1 MWCYFRLHCSIESNG
16 FIMASSYLYVII
28 RCSHLFS
35 FFMGLSFPTPAGSL
49 IPVCLPFCFVITH
62 APLLH
67 IYILGKW
74 KLKLL
79 QNSSQ
84 ASQNVCHQMIANTV
98 QSKEPLPTAGGNV
111 IFVTTLE
118 IRMEIPQNKVETK
131 LTPFNSIIP
140 VKTKRF

>member
-1 MWCYFRLHCSIESNG
+1 
-16 FIMASSYLYVII
+16 
-28 RCSHLFS
+28 
-35 FFMGLSFPTPAGSL
+35 
-49 IPVCLPFCFVITH
+49 
-62 APLLH
+62 
-67 IYILGKW
+67 
-74 KLKLL
+74 
-79 QNSSQ
+79 
-84 ASQNVCHQMIANTV
+84 MIANTV